1 MARPR
6 TISDEQVVAAAR
18 DMFLE
23 KGFSATTAQ
32 IARRAGV
39 SEGTLFKRFS
49 SKEELFEAALGLD
62 QRTTWQAE
70 LLDRAGQ
77 GEVRRNL
84 EDVAMSIISEMER
97 VVPLLTTVFA
107 RGHDPSH
114 NTLLQ
119 RLEHPLRHDL
129 DVLAAY
135 LRAEIALG
143 RVRPLDADLTALTL
157 MGSLTMHG
165 YDAHLLTPATR
176 RLSIDQGRYVRGL
189 LDLVWPGMAP

>member
-6 TISDEQVVAAAR
+6 TISDEQVVDAAR
-18 DMFLE
+18 EVFLE
-23 KGFSATTAQ
+23 QGFSATTAE

-39 SEGTLFKRFS
+39 SEGTLFKRFA
-49 SKEELFEAALGLD
+49 SKEDLFEAALGLH
-62 QRTTWQAE
+62 QRAAWQAE
-70 LLDRAGQ
+70 LQTRAGQ

-84 EDVAMSIISEMER
+84 EDVAMSILTEMER
-97 VVPLLTTVFA
+97 VVPMLTTVFA

-119 RLEHPLRHDL
+119 RLEHPLRHHL
-129 DVLAAY
+129 DALASY

-165 YDAHLLTPATR
+165 YDAHLLTPETR
-176 RLSIDQGRYVRGL
+176 RLSIDKGRYVRGL
-189 LDLVWPGMAP
+189 LDLLWPGMAP

>member
-1 MARPR
+1 MPRPR
-6 TISDEQVVAAAR
+6 TISDEQVVDAAR
-18 DMFLE
+18 EVFLE
-23 KGFSATTAQ
+23 QGFSATTAE

-49 SKEELFEAALGLD
+49 SKEELFEAALGLN
-62 QRTTWQAE
+62 QRAAWQAE
-70 LLDRAGQ
+70 LEARTGQ

-84 EDVAMSIISEMER
+84 EDVAMSIITEMER

-129 DVLAAY
+129 DTLAAY

-165 YDAHLLTPATR
+165 YDAYLLPPAAR
-176 RLSIDQGRYVRGL
+176 RLSIDQGRYVRGM
-189 LDLVWPGMAP
+189 LDLLWPGMAP

>member
-1 MARPR
+1 M
-6 TISDEQVVAAAR
+6 DAAR
-18 DMFLE
+18 EMFLE
-23 KGFSATTAQ
+23 KGFSATTAE

-39 SEGTLFKRFS
+39 SEGTLFKRFA
-49 SKEELFEAALGLD
+49 SKEELFGAALGLN
-62 QRTTWQAE
+62 QRGTWQAE
-70 LLDRAGQ
+70 LEAQVGQ

-84 EDVAMSIISEMER
+84 EDVAMSIITEMER
-97 VVPLLTTVFA
+97 VVPMLTTVFA

-165 YDAHLLTPATR
+165 YDAYLLTPATR

-189 LDLVWPGMAP
+189 LDLLWPGMAP